1 MSDERTFAGRFAWI
15 FENRGTNPNALS
27 EAAGLSRSY
36 IRMLLTAER
45 KGASKRPGPEALDA
59 IARAANV
66 SFRWLATGHGT
77 REPYQGE
84 VPDGEQSEST
94 VVRDEMPPEGIR
106 RFGDCEGYE
115 EAEAEAIRLWGDLL
129 PRSSWAVTREMRG
142 AQWPQRI
149 TARTIYRFAKAWFEQ
164 ANEDELYEQERAEI
178 RRQIAAYRATDE
190 AKRRGH
196 G

>member
-27 EAAGLSRSY
+27 EAAGLSRAY
-36 IRMLLTAER
+36 IRMLLTTER

-66 SFRWLATGHGT
+66 SFQWLATGHGA

-84 VPDGEQSEST
+84 AHPESAT
-94 VVRDEMPPEGIR
+94 LIRDELPPEGIR
-106 RFGDCEGYE
+106 RFGDLPGWA
-115 EAEAEAIRLWGDLL
+115 EAEAEARRIYGDFL
-129 PRSSWAVTREMRG
+129 PMSSWEAAREMRG
-142 AQWPQRI
+142 AQWPREI
-149 TARTIYRFAKAWFEQ
+149 APRTVYRFAKAWFEQ
-164 ANEDELYEQERAEI
+164 VGEEELIERERAEI